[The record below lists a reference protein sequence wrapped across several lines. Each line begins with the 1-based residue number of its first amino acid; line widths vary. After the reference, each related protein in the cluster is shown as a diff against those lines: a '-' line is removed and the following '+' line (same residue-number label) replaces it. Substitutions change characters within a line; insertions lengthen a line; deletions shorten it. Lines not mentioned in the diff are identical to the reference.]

1 VLICAGGVFPGMMV
15 VDAISVMGN
24 QLLSDWIVE
33 RKDWRFV
40 CGTTSKVQV
49 TDPDTGVPGWG
60 PVGLG

>member
-1 VLICAGGVFPGMMV
+1 VLIWAGGVFPGMMV

-40 CGTTSKVQV
+40 WGTTSKVQV
-49 TDPDTGVPGWG
+49 TGPDTGVPGWG
-60 PVGLG
+60 PVGFG